1 MIIVTGGAGFIG
13 SALVW
18 KLNKLGEE
26 EIIIVDE
33 LGSDEKWKNLIGLR
47 FIDIYH
53 PNEFIELVTSKRNKF
68 DFNKVPNLDKDWFD
82 DMTKKIGINPN
93 LMND

>member
-18 KLNKLGEE
+18 KLNKMGEE

-33 LGSDEKWKNLIGLR
+33 LGSDEKWKNLTGLR
-47 FIDIYH
+47 FIDIYN
-53 PNEFIELVTSKRNKF
+53 PQEFIELVVS
-68 DFNKVPNLDKDWFD
+68 DFLSSNRLERIHMVFRTPPRKNSDIKNLSS
-82 DMTKKIGINPN
+82 P
-93 LMND
+93 

>member
-18 KLNKLGEE
+18 KLNKMGEE

-33 LGSDEKWKNLIGLR
+33 LGSDEKWKNLTGLR
-47 FIDIYH
+47 FIDIYN
-53 PNEFIELVTSKRNKF
+53 PQEFIELVVS
-68 DFNKVPNLDKDWFD
+68 DSVPFEIDAIFHL
-82 DMTKKIGINPN
+82 GACSSHPRG
-93 LMND
+93 

>member
-18 KLNKLGEE
+18 KLNKMGEE

-33 LGSDEKWKNLIGLR
+33 LGSDEKWKNLTGLR
-47 FIDIYH
+47 FIDIY
-53 PNEFIELVTSKRNKF
+53 NYKSKKPF
-68 DFNKVPNLDKDWFD
+68 SFFKLKS
-82 DMTKKIGINPN
+82 
-93 LMND
+93 